1 MGGELLRSAVSNDAI
16 PNDIILYRGDRRL
29 TIAQM
34 AKGAKADRQNLQLKY
49 DGLIAAAIKLPK

>member
-1 MGGELLRSAVSNDAI
+1 MLRSAVSNDAI